1 MINIELHEITKD
13 EKIFRLYK
21 KMKNKKEQI
30 TNVTLF
36 YYVDLVDNVTY
47 LLNVRQNLITTYYKN
62 KNYIPT
68 LSDFYDSFLFTNNRN
83 DICHYYDQSQVL
95 VDYIIKNWNHF
106 NPIINT
112 LLFD

>member
-47 LLNVRQNLITTYYKN
+47 LLNVRQNLIIYQHCLTFTTV
-62 KNYIPT
+62 
-68 LSDFYDSFLFTNNRN
+68 FYLQITEMIYATIMIYRK
-83 DICHYYDQSQVL
+83 Y
-95 VDYIIKNWNHF
+95 
-106 NPIINT
+106 
-112 LLFD
+112 